1 MLDRIEL
8 VKGDITKL
16 EIEVIV
22 NAANSQLS
30 GGGGVDGAIHKAG
43 GSKIHQQCMRLI
55 QKNGQLPVG
64 ESVITESG
72 NMPCRFVIHTVGPIW
87 KGGEND
93 ESALLTKAYRSSLE
107 LANDFSLKEVAFPN
121 ISTGIYGFP
130 KEKAAEIVFKE
141 VCNFLHTNLLIK
153 KVVFVC
159 YDDENYKLYEE
170 QLEKL
175 KKMLF

>member
-1 MLDRIEL
+1 MEERVRIE
-8 VKGDITKL
+8 KGDITKQK
-16 EIEVIV
+16 VDAIV
-22 NAANSQLS
+22 NAANQSLL

-43 GSKIHQQCMRLI
+43 GSKIHAQCMRII

-72 NMPCRFVIHTVGPIW
+72 NMPCRFVVHTVGPIW
-87 KGGEND
+87 KDGNND
-93 ESALLTKAYRSSLE
+93 ESALLAKAYRSTLE
-107 LANDFSLKEVAFPN
+107 LAVDFNLKELAFPN

-130 KEKAAEIVFKE
+130 KDKAAEIVFNE
-141 VCNFLHTNLLIK
+141 VCNFLHTNLLVK

-159 YDDENYKLYEE
+159 YDDENYNLYEE